1 MPQMLTWSHMWDVSA
16 CTICINVVAV
26 CVWGSRCPNDF
37 VLHNFGN
44 VPAPSSWLTVTASPT
59 NCSLINYATLRT
71 IKPFEFPISL
81 YVLDLLNVVLVHK
94 IIIAVRFAVVCHKIT
109 KISNTFIST
118 HVCGNVLT
126 ANGPSDAGVV
136 VVDVCIIV
144 ANTFINLRRLRIVT
158 TWINRL
164 ANDVLSFLLSLS
176 LSLIVQILYLAPI
189 SQVCWGTALCS
200 LQPNCFELVSVHS
213 HRNRSV
219 VKGSIRLSDVW
230 VCVSASRFGSA
241 SVIFGYL
248 LVVSFD

>member
-1 MPQMLTWSHMWDVSA
+1 MLTHVGSVRMHHMYECCYCVCVS
-16 CTICINVVAV
+16 
-26 CVWGSRCPNDF
+26 VWGSLCPNDF

-59 NCSLINYATLRT
+59 NCSLINYAALRT
-71 IKPFEFPISL
+71 IKQFEFPISL
-81 YVLDLLNVVLVHK
+81 YVFYLLNVVLVHK
-94 IIIAVRFAVVCHKIT
+94 IIIAVRFAVVCQKIT

-136 VVDVCIIV
+136 DVCVIV
-144 ANTFINLRRLRIVT
+144 ANTFINLRRIRIVT

-164 ANDVLSFLLSLS
+164 ANEVLYSLS
-176 LSLIVQILYLAPI
+176 LPLSYKFFIWLPSS
-189 SQVCWGTALCS
+189 SQLCQAIALCS
-200 LQPNCFELVSVHS
+200 PLSSLCFESVSVHS

-219 VKGSIRLSDVW
+219 AKGSIRLSDVW